1 VIGLKKQNPNLKVL
15 LSVGGWNLDS
25 GPFRLVFLLLFSNFN
40 ISWELIIKNSVK
52 KIKKSVNYSKIN
64 ILSQ

>member
-25 GPFRLVFLLLFSNFN
+25 GPFRFVFLLF
-40 ISWELIIKNSVK
+40 IIFKF
-52 KIKKSVNYSKIN
+52 
-64 ILSQ
+64 